1 MFSHGNGGGFSRR
14 LIVLVGASVLAAVV
28 VVSVSVLAGNAGAQ
42 STSSS
47 KPNGLEL
54 AKPTDD
60 KVVGSLAR
68 SGIPTVKF
76 QSEETVSRGEA
87 SSDSGKSAE
96 GDKFAVTS
104 VDAGSLSLDARRD
117 LQTDTVTLDGHS
129 ERITTSQ
136 KDALLA
142 LCEGLESS
150 LGPTGAELSPSED
163 LLVRSVCYY
172 ADAPVGYKLT
182 DATEKKPP
190 REEPLQAP
198 IAGVD
203 TEFSNTSYSP
213 VMMDDASDAPT
224 PEECDRVETLK
235 DSGRLK
241 DFRIFVACQQNG
253 QDGISYLTCK
263 LRTHNLYH
271 DSEFHCYRGGRF
283 QTGPCAY
290 ACRGRCGPGCGN
302 SNRRGVYS
310 RDCAEHDRC
319 AGHDGTR
326 SWGVWKSDRSCGDEW
341 VEARDDFLHGRN
353 NCSGTGGC

>member
-1 MFSHGNGGGFSRR
+1 M
-14 LIVLVGASVLAAVV
+14 LVGASVLAAVV

-150 LGPTGAELSPSED
+150 LGPTGAELSPSE
-163 LLVRSVCYY
+163 VFWS
-172 ADAPVGYKLT
+172 APCAIT
-182 DATEKKPP
+182 RMP
-190 REEPLQAP
+190 RW
-198 IAGVD
+198 D
-203 TEFSNTSYSP
+203 TSS
-213 VMMDDASDAPT
+213 PT
-224 PEECDRVETLK
+224 PRRRNRHVK
-235 DSGRLK
+235 SFFKIQSQVWIR
-241 DFRIFVACQQNG
+241 
-253 QDGISYLTCK
+253 
-263 LRTHNLYH
+263 
-271 DSEFHCYRGGRF
+271 
-283 QTGPCAY
+283 
-290 ACRGRCGPGCGN
+290 N
-302 SNRRGVYS
+302 S
-310 RDCAEHDRC
+310 
-319 AGHDGTR
+319 
-326 SWGVWKSDRSCGDEW
+326 
-341 VEARDDFLHGRN
+341 
-353 NCSGTGGC
+353 